1 MKRIGFGEETF
12 NPLAKNTRPRLKAIM
27 VAAVA
32 LLTLAFTAP
41 GAHASCGQLGGIK
54 AGGIKLPMLE
64 GAGSPLGNA
73 EDERSNDSIVGLWHV
88 IYTANNAVFAES
100 LKQWHSDGTEFETVS
115 HNPEIGNICLG
126 VWKQVGIRTVRLH
139 HIGWLFSDDGTL
151 TGIFTNDETDT
162 LRADGK
168 SYKGTFVFRTYD
180 VNGVFT
186 GVEVSGTIAATRITV
201 S

>member
-12 NPLAKNTRPRLKAIM
+12 SPLAKNTRPRLKAMM

-32 LLTLAFTAP
+32 LLTLAFTVP

-100 LKQWHSDGTEFETVS
+100 LKQWKEET
-115 HNPEIGNICLG
+115 GM
-126 VWKQVGIRTVRLH
+126 R
-139 HIGWLFSDDGTL
+139 
-151 TGIFTNDETDT
+151 
-162 LRADGK
+162 
-168 SYKGTFVFRTYD
+168 
-180 VNGVFT
+180 
-186 GVEVSGTIAATRITV
+186 
-201 S
+201 

>member
-1 MKRIGFGEETF
+1 MKRIGFSDETF
-12 NPLAKNTRPRLKAIM
+12 SLLAKNARPRLKTMM
-27 VAAVA
+27 VAAIA

-41 GAHASCGQLGGIK
+41 GAHASCGELGGTK
-54 AGGIKLPMLE
+54 ASGIKLPMPE
-64 GAGSPLGNA
+64 GAGSLLGNA
-73 EDERSNDSIVGLWHV
+73 DDERSNDSIVGLWHV

-126 VWKQVGIRTVRLH
+126 VWKQVGFRTVRLH

-151 TGIFTNDETDT
+151 TGTFTNDETDT

-180 VNGVFT
+180 VNGTFT
-186 GVEVSGTIAATRITV
+186 GTQINGTIAASRITV

>member
-1 MKRIGFGEETF
+1 MKRIGFSDETF
-12 NPLAKNTRPRLKAIM
+12 SLLAKNARPRLKTMM
-27 VAAVA
+27 VAAIA

-41 GAHASCGQLGGIK
+41 GAHASCGELGGTK
-54 AGGIKLPMLE
+54 ASGIKLPMLE
-64 GAGSPLGNA
+64 GAGSLLGNA
-73 EDERSNDSIVGLWHV
+73 DDERSNDSIVGLWHV

-126 VWKQVGIRTVRLH
+126 VWKQVGFRTVRLH

-151 TGIFTNDETDT
+151 TGTFTNDETDT
-162 LRADGK
+162 LYADGK

-180 VNGVFT
+180 VNGTFT
-186 GVEVSGTIAATRITV
+186 GTQINGTIAASRITV